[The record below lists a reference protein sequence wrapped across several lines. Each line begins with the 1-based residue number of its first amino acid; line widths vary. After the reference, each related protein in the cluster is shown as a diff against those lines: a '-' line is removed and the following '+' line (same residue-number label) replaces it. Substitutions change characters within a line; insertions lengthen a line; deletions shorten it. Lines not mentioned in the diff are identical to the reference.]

1 MVEDATGSTLGSSGE
16 YRCRFCTSIG
26 EWGHAGTSE
35 LASGDVAK
43 ARLEDD
49 HTWQCMNHF
58 GAMQTTQSTRKAFP
72 YFSF

>member
-1 MVEDATGSTLGSSGE
+1 MRTPRAPRLGAVGNIDVDSVLVVENG
-16 YRCRFCTSIG
+16 
-26 EWGHAGTSE
+26 GHAGTSE
-35 LASGDVAK
+35 LASGDLAN

-58 GAMQTTQSTRKAFP
+58 GAMQTTQSTRRAFP